1 NGNFPDL
8 GWHVAGEMGGIWTH
22 PIKLMD
28 GFPGNLTIG
37 EESFC
42 LDNAER
48 FIHFSMSTSTNY
60 RKKGSRSKDSILFQ
74 WIKRRF
80 S

>member
-1 NGNFPDL
+1 
-8 GWHVAGEMGGIWTH
+8 
-22 PIKLMD
+22 LMD

-48 FIHFSMSTSTNY
+48 FINY
-60 RKKGSRSKDSILFQ
+60 PFFNEHQYELSEKGLK
-74 WIKRRF
+74 IKRF
-80 S
+80 NFVPVG

>member
-1 NGNFPDL
+1 
-8 GWHVAGEMGGIWTH
+8 M
-22 PIKLMD
+22 KLMD

-48 FIHFSMSTSTNY
+48 FINY
-60 RKKGSRSKDSILFQ
+60 PFFNEHQYELSEKGSRSKDSILFQ
-74 WIKRRF
+74 WVKRRF